1 MKATVTEFEFV
12 QEMRKEKYGFSY
24 EGAEALFF
32 YLEDLEVDG
41 DYDVEYDPIAFRC
54 DYSEYENFKAI
65 QDDYKDL
72 KDLEDL
78 YSNTQVIE
86 IPNTKRIIIQQY

>member
-24 EGAEALFF
+24 EGAEALFN
-32 YLEDLEVDG
+32 YLEELEDDCGTVI
-41 DYDVEYDPIAFRC
+41 EYDPIAFRC

-86 IPNTKRIIIQQY
+86 IPNSKRIIIQQY

>member
-12 QEMRKEKYGFSY
+12 QEMSKEKYGFSY
-24 EGAEALFF
+24 EGAEALFN
-32 YLEDLEVDG
+32 YLEELEDDCGTVI
-41 DYDVEYDPIAFRC
+41 EYDPIGFRC

-78 YSNTQVIE
+78 SNHTQVIE